1 MRITE
6 DIAMNASY
14 HPDGADPDAF
24 GAQFFSA
31 TLLPHRSLSARGFQI
46 LILSLLLLWACIGM
60 VFMQISTWP
69 VIVPVVGL
77 FGLDIALIYLAFRV
91 NYYAARQR
99 EEISVS
105 RERVQIRK
113 ISASGRIRAYQ
124 FNPFRTRFH
133 ITRKDDIGIIRMHLK
148 SGGTILEIGSFL
160 PPDDR
165 ENFATAFTN
174 ALSRSRS

>member
-1 MRITE
+1 
-6 DIAMNASY
+6 MNAPY

-31 TLLPHRSLSARGFQI
+31 TLLPYRSLSARGFQI

-60 VFMQISTWP
+60 VFMQIGAWP
-69 VIVPVVGL
+69 VIGL

-105 RERVQIRK
+105 REQVQIRK
-113 ISASGRIRAYQ
+113 ISASGRIRAYR

-133 ITRKDDIGIIRMHLK
+133 ITRKDDIGITQMQLSSDGK
-148 SGGTILEIGSFL
+148 ILEIGSFL

-174 ALSRSRS
+174 ALSRSRH